1 MIPLNSLQLDKDMPA
16 ENAGIFFLKI
26 LHIVYV
32 AQKINKKEVIKMK
45 KTVSLTSTILMTIYT
60 ALVTI
65 LNLGIFAIAAVFG
78 HLSGRSLTKGWMVDG
93 TDLGP
98 LASSTSAIAS
108 TMILVVAFVLLILT
122 ITLIVAT
129 VLSYKFIG
137 SGKFKN
143 DAWMKIVIFGI
154 SLLGFVFTTDN
165 YGFMAFCE
173 AVFLAIP
180 IGLSVVVL
188 CDDSESDGSE
198 DEDEKEPETKEPEK
212 EPKKDSEEK
221 ESEV

>member
-16 ENAGIFFLKI
+16 ENAGIFFL
-26 LHIVYV
+26 
-32 AQKINKKEVIKMK
+32 

-78 HLSGRSLTKGWMVDG
+78 HLSGSSLTKGWMVDG

-98 LASSTSAIAS
+98 LASGTSAIAS
-108 TMILVVAFVLLILT
+108 AMILVVAFVLLILT

-154 SLLGFVFTTDN
+154 SLLGFVFTTN
-165 YGFMAFCE
+165 SYGFMAFCE

-188 CDDSESDGSE
+188 CDDSDDNEE
-198 DEDEKEPETKEPEK
+198 EPKAIKEAEKETIKEPEANGEK
-212 EPKKDSEEK
+212 EEEK
-221 ESEV
+221 ESEI